1 MFKNKCPHP
10 YHLTKR
16 RKTLDRKKHLI
27 VIICLIGVFFLGQ
40 LSVSQNE
47 DYEEERKRLQG
58 LVDELTVNNK
68 SLVKQQDFVASSKN
82 IDAQARLQYR
92 QVLTQLTEEVAGLK
106 EQLLFYQRVVA
117 PESITKGLYIES
129 FSLQSTRDTQRYQY
143 SLVLAKSSS
152 QKGSVK
158 GGYSLSLVGHLQGK
172 PTTLRANDLFK
183 DQDQRQ
189 NFSFRYYQQLTGE
202 LLIPEGFSAVKL
214 VLTINPDSKKYE
226 TIKNEWSWI
235 ELLGKKAG

>member
-10 YHLTKR
+10 YHLTKH
-16 RKTLDRKKHLI
+16 RKTLDRKKYLI
-27 VIICLIGVFFLGQ
+27 IIIGLIGVFFLGQ
-40 LSVSQNE
+40 LSVSQVE
-47 DYEEERKRLQG
+47 DSEGERERLQG

-68 SLVKQQDFVASSKN
+68 SLVKQQDFTASSKS

-92 QVLTQLTEEVAGLK
+92 RVLAQLNEEVAGLK

-117 PESITKGLYIES
+117 PESIVKGLYVES
-129 FSLQSTRDTQRYQY
+129 FSLQPTLDSQRYQY
-143 SLVLAKSSS
+143 SVVLAKGSS

-158 GGYSLSLVGHLQGK
+158 GQYSLSVVGRLKGK
-172 PTTLRANDLFK
+172 QVTLRAAELFE

-189 NFSFRYYQQLTGE
+189 DFSFRYYQQLTGE
-202 LLIPEGFSAVKL
+202 LLIPEGYNAIKL
-214 VLTINPDSKKYE
+214 VLTVTPGSNKYK
-226 TIKNEWSWI
+226 TIKKEWSWI